1 MCSICER
8 FIVSYTVQSS
18 YRLLRT
24 LSHSIHS
31 EGRSSNCTALF
42 WSHHII
48 LIISQIIAWS
58 GISFHLIWIDLRSLS
73 YHCMVPCL
81 VCVLIKSYYQIDA
94 ICIASSRYCNFLIS
108 YHLASLNLKS
118 FEYAAPYFIRWP
130 LIRQYQMKIHNKSTM
145 RAEHTVK
152 MSVYCMSF
160 PRQWSEMGT
169 MRWDDDRISRMSTP
183 LILSHLIILFSSN
196 LISNASSQHFTSKV
210 SPSVPVKKVLIVV
223 SSSATGAIC
232 QPYVMHTHTHTFTR
246 SSQYT
251 GSEER
256 SPTYSQPAT
265 YEPILKHQFKGTTSW
280 NNWTHK
286 CSFNIMCLL
295 KFIYIALSHR
305 TVSKGF
311 TCPQLSDMNG
321 IPWS

>member
-24 LSHSIHS
+24 LSHCIHS

-160 PRQWSEMGT
+160 PPAMKRDGNHA
-169 MRWDDDRISRMSTP
+169 MRWRP
-183 LILSHLIILFSSN
+183 HFAHEHASHLVSSHHIIL
-196 LISNASSQHFTSKV
+196 L
-210 SPSVPVKKVLIVV
+210 
-223 SSSATGAIC
+223 
-232 QPYVMHTHTHTFTR
+232 
-246 SSQYT
+246 
-251 GSEER
+251 
-256 SPTYSQPAT
+256 
-265 YEPILKHQFKGTTSW
+265 
-280 NNWTHK
+280 
-286 CSFNIMCLL
+286 
-295 KFIYIALSHR
+295 
-305 TVSKGF
+305 
-311 TCPQLSDMNG
+311 
-321 IPWS
+321 